1 MKKEKLSVRTEA
13 KSIYKRKLLT
23 RVSLLVVAF
32 LLLFL
37 SILYGV
43 LYIINTK
50 GNFTISLDPN
60 LKANKSI
67 VISPTSD
74 FADTPMFLKSDALDY
89 MDNISETWLPLDLDQ
104 VEGEHNGNNYLAYTF
119 FVKNDGEEKSNYRV
133 VLNILSVIKNVDEAV
148 RVKLYF
154 NGEETLYAK
163 KNSTSGDAEANTT
176 AFISDTQVLN
186 FLREDFEADEVDR
199 MTVVIWLEGDDPDCV
214 DNILG
219 GEMKMELS
227 LGEDK

>member
-1 MKKEKLSVRTEA
+1 MKNSLSVKTEA
-13 KSIYKRKLLT
+13 KDLYRRKLLT

-37 SILYGV
+37 SLLYGV

-60 LKANKSI
+60 LKANKKI
-67 VISPTSD
+67 YISPTSD
-74 FADTPMFLKSDALDY
+74 FQETPMYLKSNALEY
-89 MDNISETWLPLDLDQ
+89 MDNISGSWLPADLDQ
-104 VEGEHNGNNYLAYTF
+104 VEGEHNGSNYLAYTF
-119 FVKNDGEEKSNYRV
+119 FVKNGGEETSDYRI

-148 RVKLYF
+148 RVKIYF
-154 NGEETLYAK
+154 NGDETVYAK
-163 KNSTSGDAEANTT
+163 KNGTTNEPEPNTQ
-176 AFISDTQVLN
+176 AFVSDTQVMN
-186 FLREDFEADEVDR
+186 YLRKGIEPNDVDR
-199 MTVVIWLEGDDPDCV
+199 ITVVIWLEGDDPDCI

-227 LGEDK
+227 LGEDRS